1 MSVRLLTVRVRQEQ
15 DVVAA
20 RQRARQL
27 ARLLGFDE
35 QDQVRIAT
43 AVSELARNVY
53 NYATEGEGEISI
65 EGETPAQVLTIRIA
79 DRGPGIADVGLIL
92 SGRYRSTTGMGLGI
106 LGARR
111 LMDP

>member
-1 MSVRLLTVRVRQEQ
+1 MSVRLLTVRIRQEQ

-43 AVSELARNVY
+43 SISELAR
-53 NYATEGEGEISI
+53 TSTT
-65 EGETPAQVLTIRIA
+65 TPAKAKSSSRS
-79 DRGPGIADVGLIL
+79 RGRHHPRCWSRASAIGVPA
-92 SGRYRSTTGMGLGI
+92 SPTS
-106 LGARR
+106 A
-111 LMDP
+111 